1 MTVEVME
8 AALPPRL
15 GALSRKEKPL
25 HPYAAVVVGAA
36 GTGVGCCR
44 RRCASSRS
52 CAALSYLHSAS
63 SKCARLSLRGL
74 LVSCVTLES
83 PDADC

>member
-44 RRCASSRS
+44 RPRAVPLP
-52 CAALSYLHSAS
+52 AAAPHCRTCTRPAPNAPGCLSGGFL
-63 SKCARLSLRGL
+63 CRVLR
-74 LVSCVTLES
+74 
-83 PDADC
+83 